1 MAMIHEQP
9 ILMLFQEQITVGQKI
24 VHVLD
29 KFSLFCFYLTIQ
41 WSEILKIKGENAFMY
56 LKFVIK
62 ILG

>member
-1 MAMIHEQP
+1 MYSGSKNCSR
-9 ILMLFQEQITVGQKI
+9 VGQI
-24 VHVLD
+24 FTFL
-29 KFSLFCFYLTIQ
+29 LLQYLTIQ